1 MGYGCDKVPEVVND
15 YPIETKLEI
24 QRRELL
30 MQVEDNNVKKMSC
43 EKEIENFENQIKEA
57 ENDIKLNQFQ
67 LKDTE
72 LKSRAKKI
80 LELKKDKDGI
90 QRRLDSLTTMNETV
104 KNNLE
109 NIQRKIDELRN
120 INSLQKGNEVMK
132 QFNKVNND
140 RILNDNINSLMEQK
154 TKDERTKKMLER
166 ANKAYVGNDPNLNED
181 AILRNLLG
189 NGI

>member
-1 MGYGCDKVPEVVND
+1 MGYGCNKVPEVVND

-43 EKEIENFENQIKEA
+43 EKEIENLENQIKEA

>member
-1 MGYGCDKVPEVVND
+1 
-15 YPIETKLEI
+15 
-24 QRRELL
+24 
-30 MQVEDNNVKKMSC
+30 MSC
-43 EKEIENFENQIKEA
+43 EKEIENLENQIKEA

>member
-43 EKEIENFENQIKEA
+43 EKEIENLENQIKEA

>member
-1 MGYGCDKVPEVVND
+1 MGYGCDKVPKVEND

-24 QRRELL
+24 QRRKLL

-43 EKEIENFENQIKEA
+43 ENEIENLENQIKEA

>member
-1 MGYGCDKVPEVVND
+1 M
-15 YPIETKLEI
+15 
-24 QRRELL
+24 
-30 MQVEDNNVKKMSC
+30 
-43 EKEIENFENQIKEA
+43 
-57 ENDIKLNQFQ
+57 NQFQ

-120 INSLQKGNEVMK
+120 INSLQKGNEIMK

-140 RILNDNINSLMEQK
+140 GILNDNINSLMEQK

-166 ANKAYVGNDPNLNED
+166 VNKAYVGNDPNLNED